1 MSKVKGTGLLL
12 QLRQQQQGCDER
24 GYGVNVRQRRKRRKK
39 RNEDEQPPFYIPT

>member
-24 GYGVNVRQRRKRRKK
+24 GYGVNVRQRRKRR
-39 RNEDEQPPFYIPT
+39 NEDEQPPFYIPT